1 MYLDRAGKGKKTK
14 QNKHDLSESGSMNDF
29 PSHLK
34 MFPIVKNC
42 LCNTYNYK
50 AIKWKETLSYRG
62 IS

>member
-1 MYLDRAGKGKKTK
+1 MYLDRAGKGNKTK

-50 AIKWKETLSYRG
+50 AIK
-62 IS
+62 